1 VVNRFDQT
9 RKGYGYSYGYGYR
22 YDYHYT
28 YDYGTREQTAKLP
41 EQA

>member
-1 VVNRFDQT
+1 MVNRFDQT